1 MPNHLIFA
9 IPATQTKIQSC
20 SRNPVVQ
27 EKEKGT
33 NQVSTDSMT
42 TYFLPE
48 EFYTAS
54 IHTATVDA

>member
-33 NQVSTDSMT
+33 NQVSTDSMI

-48 EFYTAS
+48 ESYTA
-54 IHTATVDA
+54 